1 MRKIAI
7 IGAGIVGSTAA
18 YYLSKEKDVSVTV
31 FDHGHGQATKA
42 AAGII
47 CPWFSRRRNKAWY
60 KMARLGADFYQKLIA
75 DLQNDGHE
83 VDFYDQS
90 GVVMI
95 KSRLDWL
102 DDLYAIAK
110 ERQVESPLM
119 GDLEILDTE
128 ETQSRFPKLQGFE
141 KVLYASGAAR
151 VEGSRLTE
159 TLLRASG
166 VVVKRGKAVSF
177 EQLSDNRYRI
187 EDDIFDGLILAVGAW
202 LPMLLKEH
210 GIEVWVRP
218 QKGQI
223 NDYQLPDIDTG
234 SYPVIMP
241 HGEIDIIPFPNG
253 RLSVGASHENDKGY
267 DVTVDEAV
275 LERQEQRALLYFPE
289 IAKASQRTSR
299 VGIRAYTRDFS
310 PFFGQVPHLP
320 NVYAAS
326 GLGSSGLTI
335 GPITAYQMVDLMM
348 GCQPD
353 LDPEEFDINK
363 HLSRVETDKFV

>member
-1 MRKIAI
+1 MTKIAI

-18 YYLSKEKDVSVTV
+18 YYLSKENDVEVTV
-31 FDHGHGQATKA
+31 FDHGEGQATKA

-60 KMARLGADFYQKLIA
+60 KMARMGADFYQKLIA
-75 DLQNDGHE
+75 DLEADGHA

-90 GVVMI
+90 GVILI

-110 ERQVESPLM
+110 ERQAESPLM
-119 GDLEILDTE
+119 GELELLDYE
-128 ETQSRFPKLQGFE
+128 ETVTRFPNLQGFE

-159 TLLRASG
+159 TLLKASG
-166 VVVKRGKAVSF
+166 VTVKRGQAVSLTPLPNGQY
-177 EQLSDNRYRI
+177 EIDQQV
-187 EDDIFDGLILAVGAW
+187 FDGVILAVGAW
-202 LPMLLKEH
+202 LPKVLEEH
-210 GIEVWVRP
+210 GLNVWVRP

-223 NDYQLPDIDTG
+223 NDYLIPSVETG
-234 SYPVIMP
+234 AYPVIMP
-241 HGEIDIIPFPNG
+241 HGEIDIIPFSEG
-253 RLSVGASHENDKGY
+253 RLSVGASHENDKGF
-267 DVTVDEAV
+267 DLTVDEAV
-275 LERQEQRALLYFPE
+275 LNRQEVRALPYFPDLSKAE
-289 IAKASQRTSR
+289 IRSSR

-310 PFFGQVPHLP
+310 PFFGQVPDMP

-335 GPITAYQMVDLMM
+335 GPITAYQMVDLIM
-348 GCQPD
+348 GRQPE
-353 LDPEEFDINK
+353 LSPEEFDINR
-363 HLSRVETDKFV
+363 HIVRAETDKSV

>member
-18 YYLSKEKDVSVTV
+18 YYLSKEKDVEVTV
-31 FDHGHGQATKA
+31 FDHGEGQATKA

-75 DLQNDGHE
+75 DLEADGHA

-90 GVVMI
+90 GVVLI

-102 DDLYAIAK
+102 DDLYALAK

-119 GDLEILDTE
+119 GDLSILTE
-128 ETQSRFPKLQGFE
+128 AEVKQRFPHLQGFE

-151 VEGSRLTE
+151 VEGSRLTN
-159 TLLRASG
+159 TLLQASG
-166 VVVKRGKAVSF
+166 VRLVPNQAVSF
-177 EQLSDNRYRI
+177 ERLADGGYQIGQER
-187 EDDIFDGLILAVGAW
+187 FDGLILAVGAW
-202 LPMLLKEH
+202 LPMLLKDH
-210 GIEVWVRP
+210 GIDVWVRP

-223 NDYQLPDIDTG
+223 NDYELTHLDTG
-234 SYPVIMP
+234 AYPVIMP

-267 DVTVDEAV
+267 DLTVDEAV
-275 LERQEQRALLYFPE
+275 LNRQEERAMLYFPE
-289 IAKASQRTSR
+289 LAKANQRTAR

-310 PFFGQVPHLP
+310 PFFGQVPDMP

-335 GPITAYQMVDLMM
+335 GPITAYQMVDLVM
-348 GCQPD
+348 GRQPQ
-353 LDPEEFDINK
+353 LDPAEFDINR
-363 HLSRVETDKFV
+363 HLLLVETDK